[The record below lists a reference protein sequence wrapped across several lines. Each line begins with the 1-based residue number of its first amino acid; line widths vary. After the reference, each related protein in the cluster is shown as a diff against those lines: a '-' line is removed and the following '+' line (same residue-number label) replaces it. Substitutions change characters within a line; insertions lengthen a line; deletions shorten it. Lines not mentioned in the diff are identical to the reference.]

1 AHDEPQRNF
10 GFAEVGGGAV
20 GQLVQGEPGVLVQQD
35 AGGGC
40 SPGGR
45 SRCAG
50 RCRRPRY
57 PKPNGARKFTV
68 KDGKQVPVPPHLEW
82 RIAKGATWS
91 IFTRVA
97 IGVVDQAGE
106 RPD

>member
-1 AHDEPQRNF
+1 M
-10 GFAEVGGGAV
+10 
-20 GQLVQGEPGVLVQQD
+20 
-35 AGGGC
+35 
-40 SPGGR
+40 
-45 SRCAG
+45 
-50 RCRRPRY
+50 
-57 PKPNGARKFTV
+57 

-82 RIAKGATWS
+82 RIEKGATWS